1 MNLAIIDVGTLKV
14 KFEIRNEKGEVLYK
28 DKKLTVLGRDL
39 PKNKG
44 RIIEK
49 GIHDTIAA
57 LQTYGAVMREH
68 KVDRYRAVA
77 TEAIRKATN
86 AQEVLERI
94 KKETNIEL
102 EILTH
107 DAEGRVLFHELSRS
121 FPGKVI
127 TVADIGGGSVQ
138 VAIGKDDDLQYLH
151 LFRTGAYFMQELFSE
166 THLPTAKEYAAATA
180 YVQKEFRPLTENPP
194 QIDELIYGSS
204 SIIDFMQ
211 AMGMPLHATQY
222 GYLHPFRV
230 MRNDLEKL
238 YKKIISLSFEDRML
252 LYPAEPYFMWG
263 ADRAL
268 INIFELMRIFD
279 MDSIIPTN
287 QNISSGLFAELAR

>member
-14 KFEIRNEKGEVLYK
+14 KFEIRNEKGQVLYK

-49 GIHDTIAA
+49 GIRDTIAA
-57 LQTYGAVMREH
+57 LQTYVAVMSEY
-68 KVDRYRAVA
+68 KVDRYRAVT

-94 KKETNIEL
+94 KKETTLEL
-102 EILTH
+102 ETLTH
-107 DAEGRVLFHELSRS
+107 DVEGQVLFHELSRN
-121 FPGKVI
+121 FPGKTI
-127 TVADIGGGSVQ
+127 AVADIGGGSVQ
-138 VAIGKDDDLQYLH
+138 VAVGKDGDLQYLH
-151 LFRTGAYFMQELFSE
+151 LFKTGTYFMQELFSE
-166 THLPTAKEYAAATA
+166 THFPTVKEHAAAIA
-180 YVQKEFRPLTENPP
+180 YVQKELHSLAKNPP
-194 QIDELIYGSS
+194 QISELIYGSS
-204 SIIDFMQ
+204 SIIDFMR
-211 AMGMPLHATQY
+211 AMGVPLHSTVY
-222 GYLHPFRV
+222 GSLHPFRV
-230 MRNDLEKL
+230 FRKDLEKL
-238 YKKIISLSFEDRML
+238 YEKITSLCYEDRMP

-279 MDSIIPTN
+279 IDSIIPTN